1 LEQEVNEMGKVAVES
16 E

>member
-1 LEQEVNEMGKVAVES
+1 VNEMGKVGDIKVDE